1 MRVSLAVVLLFVTLS
16 AAPAGA
22 QPTPQGPDETTTRD
36 SDETARQDLE
46 RTVTRALW
54 TFRDFQKDDRMTW
67 FRANLRYA
75 KGLLIV
81 PAMYKGGFFVG
92 GYTGHG
98 VLLAQDRDGNW
109 SQPAFYDLLAGSIG
123 FQFGFATGQVIL
135 MIMTDAGLRRF
146 LDDKLHLGA
155 DASIGVGPEGIGAK
169 AEVFDIFSFARLKGL
184 FGGLSVEGGGVIVNR
199 SRNETYYGQPGVLPA
214 DILFSGKFRNDQA
227 DSLVQTL
234 TETAR

>member
-1 MRVSLAVVLLFVTLS
+1 MRNRWVSFAVVLLFVTLS
-16 AAPAGA
+16 AAPSRA
-22 QPTPQGPDETTTRD
+22 QPASPGLEKTTK
-36 SDETARQDLE
+36 QDLD

-54 TFRDFQKDDRMTW
+54 TFRDFQEDPRMTW

-75 KGLLIV
+75 KGLLIL
-81 PAMYKGGFFVG
+81 PAMYKGGFFLG

-109 SQPAFYDLLAGSIG
+109 SQPAFYDMLAGSFG

-135 MIMTDAGLRRF
+135 MIMTDTGLRRF
-146 LDDKLHLGA
+146 LDDKFHLGA

-169 AEVFDIFSFARLKGL
+169 AELFDIFSFARVKGL
-184 FGGLSVEGGGVIVNR
+184 FAGVSVEGGGVIVNR
-199 SRNETYYGQPGVLPA
+199 SDNETYYGQPGVLPA
-214 DILFSGKFRNDQA
+214 DILFGKKFRNAQA

-234 TETAR
+234 TQASR